1 MIINSLYYTLSII
14 VQYMY
19 TFRYKCEC
27 ILSMGREIWM
37 YEFPLNLI
45 ISQEMNFKATNKQ
58 NIQTVAVQIGF

>member
-1 MIINSLYYTLSII
+1 
-14 VQYMY
+14 
-19 TFRYKCEC
+19 
-27 ILSMGREIWM
+27 M